1 MGQARQTP
9 HARNRN
15 MDEPPDLEQ
24 LILERSNHVEA
35 VVRRHAGSLLRLETV
50 DDLAQG
56 ARLSILQSI
65 DVFEW
70 RGDEAFDGWVA
81 TVVRNHL
88 NDRRAYWNAARRNA
102 GHLLRVSLAGPQS
115 GVAMGI
121 EPISSRTG
129 PLTFAERRDQVDVAM
144 QALATLLPRDQEL
157 LELERQG
164 ATVEEIATALDLT
177 PGSAGRAR
185 LRALDR
191 FRRAYDL
198 FERGG

>member
-1 MGQARQTP
+1 
-9 HARNRN
+9 
-15 MDEPPDLEQ
+15 MDDPPDLEQ
-24 LILERSNHVEA
+24 LILERSELVEA

-56 ARLSILQSI
+56 ARLSVLQSA
-65 DVFEW
+65 DAFDW
-70 RGDEAFDGWVA
+70 RGPSAFDGWIA

-88 NDRRAYWNAARRNA
+88 NDRRSYWNAARRNA

-115 GVAMGI
+115 GVTKGV

-164 ATVEEIATALDLT
+164 ATIQEVADALELT
-177 PGSAGRAR
+177 LDSAGRAR

-191 FRRAYDL
+191 FRRAFDL